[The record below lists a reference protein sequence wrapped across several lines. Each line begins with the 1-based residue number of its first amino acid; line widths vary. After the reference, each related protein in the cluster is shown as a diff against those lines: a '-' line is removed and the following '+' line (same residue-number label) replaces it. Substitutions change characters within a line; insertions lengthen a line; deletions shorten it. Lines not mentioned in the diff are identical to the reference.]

1 MIESVTISR
10 NDLVEMIQLLQRF
23 GASIHVKFDI

>member
-1 MIESVTISR
+1 MIESVNISK

-23 GASIHVKFDI
+23 GTSNHVKFDI